1 MAKLFDGRNTAG
13 AIASG
18 WISVLTGILQALRRG
33 SPGDRS
39 RITLALGYGAA
50 CHLLFLAGV
59 GAMIWAMYHGMSRSF
74 GSVPEPWHFAVNAIL
89 LLQFPLAH
97 SFLLTRSGQAILRWL
112 APPAHS
118 GTLATT
124 TYAMVASV
132 QLLLLFLWWTPS
144 GTVWWQASG
153 PGFWL
158 LTACYGAS
166 WLLLLKATVDAGI
179 QLQSGMLGWLALLGN
194 VRPRF
199 PDMPTSGLFRWV
211 RQPIYVAFAL
221 TLWTVPTWTPDQL
234 VIAITYTAY
243 CVIAPLHKE
252 RRFSRLF
259 GDRFAAYRAAVPY
272 WIPGKRRGASTSMPR
287 HQSSSTSDIVR

>member
-1 MAKLFDGRNTAG
+1 MRAGLVAAAALEVWRSLRHGAG
-13 AIASG
+13 AERYR
-18 WISVLTGILQALRRG
+18 VL
-33 SPGDRS
+33 
-39 RITLALGYGAA
+39 LALGYGGL
-50 CHLLFLAGV
+50 CHALFLAGV

-74 GSVPEPWHFAVNAIL
+74 GGLAAPWSLVANAVL

-97 SFLLTRSGQAILRWL
+97 SFLLSRAGQGILRRL
-112 APPAHS
+112 APKPHA

-124 TYAMVASV
+124 TYAMVASI
-132 QLLLLFLWWTPS
+132 QLLLLFLCWTPS

-153 PGFWL
+153 PSLWV
-158 LTACYGAS
+158 LTGCYAVS
-166 WLLLLKATVDAGI
+166 WLLLLKATTDAGI
-179 QLQSGMLGWLALLGN
+179 QLQSGMLGWFALLRN

-199 PDMPTSGLFRWV
+199 PDMPTTGLFRWV

-234 VIAITYTAY
+234 VVAVSYTAY

-259 GDRFAAYRAAVPY
+259 GDRFAAYQRAVPY
-272 WIPGKRRGASTSMPR
+272 WLPWARRE
-287 HQSSSTSDIVR
+287 